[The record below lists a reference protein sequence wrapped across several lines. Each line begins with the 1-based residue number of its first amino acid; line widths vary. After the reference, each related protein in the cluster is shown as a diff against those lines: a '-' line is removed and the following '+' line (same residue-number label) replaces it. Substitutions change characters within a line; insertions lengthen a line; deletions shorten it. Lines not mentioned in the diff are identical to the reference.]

1 MFNMDRRYLL
11 AALLLVAV
19 IVFSAGAKYGEMK
32 QADVTGESLV
42 TEADTGKQ
50 ATVAGD
56 EIQVYVCGEVENPGL
71 YKLAAGARVYD
82 ALKLAGILPGAALDY
97 AQPARQLQDG
107 ETVELLSEAEIL
119 EQAIGINN
127 TPPADIASVLPAS
140 SSQPSA
146 AGGLVNINTATA
158 QELDER
164 LPGVGPAIAQRIVD
178 YRESNGG
185 FGRVEDIQNVS
196 GIGDKKYADMKDLI
210 SVR

>member
-1 MFNMDRRYLL
+1 MFNIDRRYLL

-32 QADVTGESLV
+32 QTDMTKESLV
-42 TEADTGKQ
+42 TEADTEKK

-56 EIQVYVCGEVENPGL
+56 EIQVYVCGEVEKPGL

-97 AQPARQLQDG
+97 AQPARPLQDG
-107 ETVELLSEAEIL
+107 ETVELLSEAEIV
-119 EQAIGINN
+119 EQAIGNNN
-127 TPPADIASVLPAS
+127 TPAADTVSVMPA

-146 AGGLVNINTATA
+146 TGGLVNINTATV

-178 YRESNGG
+178 YRESNGSYAKI
-185 FGRVEDIQNVS
+185 EDIQNVS
-196 GIGDKKYADMKDLI
+196 GIGDKKYADLKDLI

>member
-1 MFNMDRRYLL
+1 MFNIDRRYLL

-32 QADVTGESLV
+32 QTDMTKESLV
-42 TEADTGKQ
+42 TEADTEKK
-50 ATVAGD
+50 ATVVGD
-56 EIQVYVCGEVENPGL
+56 EIQVYVCGEVEKPGL

-97 AQPARQLQDG
+97 AQPARPLQDG
-107 ETVELLSEAEIL
+107 ETVELLSEAEIV
-119 EQAIGINN
+119 EQAIGNNN
-127 TPPADIASVLPAS
+127 TPAADTVSVMPA

-146 AGGLVNINTATA
+146 TGGLVNINTATV

-178 YRESNGG
+178 YRESNGSYAKI
-185 FGRVEDIQNVS
+185 EDIQNVS
-196 GIGDKKYADMKDLI
+196 GIGDKKYADLKDLI